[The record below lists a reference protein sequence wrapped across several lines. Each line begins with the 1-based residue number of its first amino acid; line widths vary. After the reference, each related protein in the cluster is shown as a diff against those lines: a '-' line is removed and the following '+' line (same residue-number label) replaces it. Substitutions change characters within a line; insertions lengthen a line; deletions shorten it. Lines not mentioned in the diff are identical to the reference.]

1 MSGLNSEGSSQR
13 SASVEDYEDPNRNEE
28 RTTSSLGHDPL
39 IYTEVFD
46 DKSEPTHAEVQE
58 YAHRLGIDVNTEPQ
72 LLDIAKQGL
81 LTELP
86 PHWKPCWDETKD
98 DFYYFNFESGHSQ
111 WEHPLDAIFLEKVT
125 EARGQKR
132 LKDSKE
138 FLDPDITEVSGD
150 TSDLL
155 SAEVNKEDQ
164 DQFNMDLNAP
174 QKLAPLPPLGRQLAP
189 LGMGKKTLPPVNT
202 LGPPPGGG
210 VPLGSTPLSE
220 KKKVTSIHHLSKPLT
235 RPVLGGLK
243 VNHDP
248 PGLASPTQSL
258 GATHKRQSLIKS
270 SNVNHAL
277 PGDSSPENSSQVSS
291 TSGPIR
297 GILKGTTASSSSP
310 AKEERKLYRD
320 SLTQADKKR
329 IHFNAKT
336 DVKELTFEPESTST
350 SSEVSIEKVISKPT
364 PRFQPPKP
372 IPKLESLPSEDSHE
386 DKDKDFMVEKSHA
399 SGPASNG
406 SRPKTK
412 LSKILSSVSNPD
424 EEDKI
429 PENSVSAPSKP
440 NPKQDSSSTL
450 SNVKLGTTTMQSLDQ
465 AKKPDNP
472 RSFHSESARIAPSV
486 APKKQEDVRD
496 IEKDVQ
502 DEVASF
508 KERIS
513 SNLAIEKTKIEAE
526 LRAAYQDE
534 IQQIRENLQTER
546 QRQEENLKDVFAF
559 EMQKLRETLESNLEI
574 QRTEMMRNFNDEM
587 DRDSRKMDGERQSQY
602 REKEEELRQSVENQ
616 LEHYRTKLKEEVE
629 QQRVLIEKEFKERL
643 LHNMEK
649 ARQEVISEIKVR
661 EAKEIH
667 TQIAIS
673 HPEVPIS
680 TNDSKAE
687 FINEIRNL
695 EDEIR
700 ELKLH
705 IKQQEQRKPIDDPRE
720 NNDSSDD
727 GIEDV
732 PKRRHK
738 NEDRASHRSRRVRP
752 VESDSDSF
760 YESSQ
765 LDLNKSLQNLKRRVN
780 SLEKSMNP
788 FSVPYQVPTVIKYS
802 LSGSQFGAVV
812 PANVPTSALSGYGT
826 NSNRITTSSTGWTVD
841 EQIYKSKLWLKHR
854 NQSRI
859 PKS

>member
-1 MSGLNSEGSSQR
+1 MIAHQGGCSVIGLFSCS
-13 SASVEDYEDPNRNEE
+13 
-28 RTTSSLGHDPL
+28 
-39 IYTEVFD
+39 
-46 DKSEPTHAEVQE
+46 
-58 YAHRLGIDVNTEPQ
+58 
-72 LLDIAKQGL
+72 
-81 LTELP
+81 
-86 PHWKPCWDETKD
+86 WDETKD

-738 NEDRASHRSRRVRP
+738 NEDR
-752 VESDSDSF
+752 
-760 YESSQ
+760 
-765 LDLNKSLQNLKRRVN
+765 
-780 SLEKSMNP
+780 
-788 FSVPYQVPTVIKYS
+788 
-802 LSGSQFGAVV
+802 GAVV